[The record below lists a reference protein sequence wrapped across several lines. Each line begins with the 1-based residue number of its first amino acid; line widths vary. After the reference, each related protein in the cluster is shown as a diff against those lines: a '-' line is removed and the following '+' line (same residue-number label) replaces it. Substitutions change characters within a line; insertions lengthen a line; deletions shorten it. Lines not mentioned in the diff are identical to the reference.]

1 MKKVSI
7 IGLGW
12 LGMPLALSLAGRG
25 YIVAGSKTTQDGV
38 EAARMTG
45 VDAYPLVMNPSPE
58 CEAEDWEQLLNCDVL
73 IITLPASRDPEQA
86 DIYRQSVQLLVDS
99 ALSKQISR
107 IIFISST
114 SVYGSGEG
122 EITEASSLKP
132 ERVSGNALVSIENW
146 LHDMPHLQVDILRLA
161 GLVGPDRH
169 PGRFL
174 SGKQELP
181 EGNCGVNLVHQ
192 EDVIAAI
199 QLLLKQP
206 QGGHVYNLCAPL
218 HPRKQDYYPQMA
230 KKLGVPPPQFT
241 PTDRTSLGRIINGQ
255 KICRE
260 LGFEYRF
267 EDPALMPLL

>member
-12 LGMPLALSLAGRG
+12 LGMPLALSLAGEG
-25 YIVAGSKTTQDGV
+25 YTVAGSKTTLDGV
-38 EAARMTG
+38 EAARMSG
-45 VDAYPLVMNPSPE
+45 VDAYPLVMTPSPE
-58 CEAEDWEQLLNCDVL
+58 CDAEDWEQLLNCDVL
-73 IITLPASRDPEQA
+73 IITLPASREPERA
-86 DIYRQSVQLLVDS
+86 EIYRQSVQLLVDS
-99 ALSKQISR
+99 ALSKQITR

-114 SVYGSGEG
+114 SVYGPGDG
-122 EITEASSLKP
+122 EITEESALKP
-132 ERVSGNALVSIENW
+132 ERVSGSALVSIENW
-146 LHDMPHLQVDILRLA
+146 LHDLPHLKVDILRLA

-192 EDVIAAI
+192 EDAVAAI
-199 QLLLKQP
+199 QLLLRQP

-230 KKLGVPPPQFT
+230 EKLGIALPQFT
-241 PTDRTSLGRIINGQ
+241 PTDRTTLGRVINGQ